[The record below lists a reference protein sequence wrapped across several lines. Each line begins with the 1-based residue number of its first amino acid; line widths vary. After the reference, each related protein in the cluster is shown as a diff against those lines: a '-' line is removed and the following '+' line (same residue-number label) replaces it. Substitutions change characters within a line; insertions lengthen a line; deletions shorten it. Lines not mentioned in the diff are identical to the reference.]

1 MSCRTPGR
9 AAWPSAAGPGPVLA
23 VRGAGDGAGA
33 ARAVPGSRGR
43 PGAAPGPAAQPVAS
57 SAAMASPAMASPA
70 TAGPAGPRRAA
81 DRGNLTVAGCHTSI
95 GQDGFRHLR
104 AARGPLRWVIT
115 KLQIVTTKARNA
127 GDVRQ
132 PRSIIFYAWALVAA
146 QLALAAGVIAF
157 VLVGGARQRAELEG
171 LHARAQA
178 AQLANLTMVT
188 QFLGAQ
194 RAVRAY

>member
-57 SAAMASPAMASPA
+57 SPARASPAMASPAMASPA
-70 TAGPAGPRRAA
+70 TPGAAGPRRAA
-81 DRGNLTVAGCHTSI
+81 DRGSLTVAGCHTGI
-95 GQDGFRHLR
+95 GQDGFRHRR
-104 AARGPLRWVIT
+104 AARSPLRWVIT
-115 KLQIVTTKARNA
+115 KLHIVTIKARNA

-178 AQLANLTMVT
+178 A
-188 QFLGAQ
+188 
-194 RAVRAY
+194 